1 MLALLFGNFLT
12 SLLLLTLTNYF
23 SLKKSE
29 VFMHK
34 LIQRVKLM
42 DKNSERA
49 KHVIFQFMK
58 NKSKNNNQRKDGPI
72 KIKFLNNIPLKKLKE
87 SKINMLIDSV
97 KKFGESSEL
106 LNQAQIYDSKL
117 FDIRNGVNYLE
128 KHYSKILKS
137 DQNLEIELKNLYE
150 NLKILYEE
158 ELSMED
164 KEK

>member
-1 MLALLFGNFLT
+1 
-12 SLLLLTLTNYF
+12 
-23 SLKKSE
+23 
-29 VFMHK
+29 MHK